1 MLVFNPLKSAS
12 LAHKV
17 VAMVILSL
25 VCLSVALGLLLHVE
39 LGNYAAERAA
49 SRQEADMRVAWHVLH
64 SYGDELHVT
73 DGKLYAG
80 SRPLNEFFAPVDLIH
95 DLLGVNATIFL
106 GDERIATNV
115 KKPDGSRAVGTR
127 LTPGPVYERTL
138 KQGLPYRGEAEI
150 LGNIYLT
157 AYDPIKDAH
166 GEVIGALFVGIPKA
180 EFFAAIHATEINSA
194 LLILTIATLVV
205 AACIE
210 IARRMFR
217 PLDALGV
224 ATDRLSRADTGGSIP
239 GTDRRDDLG
248 RLARGLERLQV
259 AGREKAQL
267 EATLE
272 RQRLEREASALAA
285 AAASAD
291 AAAAQ
296 QQIVDTLAAGLDR
309 LSQGD
314 LRHRIEQPFPP
325 QYEKLREDFN
335 SALAAVG
342 TTLGAIAF
350 AAEAMRAKTATITSS
365 AAELSDRT
373 QQQAAQLAST
383 TQTLSK
389 VTTQVKD
396 TARAATA
403 THASVEAARARAEE
417 SAVIVRK
424 AIAAMGEIEGSSNQI
439 QQIIGVIDEIAFQTN
454 LLALNA
460 AVEAARAGDQGRGF
474 AVVASEVRNL
484 ASRSSDAAKQVKT
497 LILRSSNQVAHGT
510 TLVGDTGAA
519 LEQIARE
526 VGEINA
532 MVRDI
537 SENAIGQASEI
548 AAVDAAL
555 EDLDGLTR
563 RNTAMVEEATAASE
577 SLAGDAAGLLEQ
589 IGGFRL
595 ATATPRSSSDA
606 AAHRRRA

>member
-1 MLVFNPLKSAS
+1 MLLFTPLKSAS

-25 VCLSVALGLLLHVE
+25 VCLSVALGLLQHVE

-80 SRPLNEFFAPVDLIH
+80 SRALNEFFAPVDLIH
-95 DLLGVNATIFL
+95 ALVDVNATIFL

-115 KKPDGSRAVGTR
+115 KKPDGSRAVGTH
-127 LTPGPVYERTL
+127 LAPGPVYERTL

-150 LGNIYLT
+150 LGKIYLT
-157 AYDPIKDAH
+157 AYDPIKDAR
-166 GEVIGALFVGIPKA
+166 GEVIGALFVGMPNA
-180 EFFAAIHATEINSA
+180 DFYAGGHATEIKSV
-194 LLILTIATLVV
+194 LLILVIAGLAV
-205 AACIE
+205 AACMV
-210 IARRMFR
+210 IARRTFR
-217 PLDALGV
+217 PLDALRA
-224 ATDRLSRADTGGSIP
+224 ATDRLSRADTDGSIP
-239 GTDRRDDLG
+239 GTDRQDDLG
-248 RLARGLERLQV
+248 RLARGLERLQA
-259 AGREKAQL
+259 AGRDKAQL

-272 RQRLEREASALAA
+272 RQRQEREALARSAT
-285 AAASAD
+285 AASAA

-296 QQIVDTLAAGLDR
+296 QHVVDTLAAGLDR

-314 LRHRIEQPFPP
+314 LRHRIEQPFPA

-342 TTLGAIAF
+342 TTLGAIAA

-373 QQQAAQLAST
+373 RDQAAQVAAT
-383 TQTLSK
+383 AQTLSK
-389 VTTQVKD
+389 VTAQVKD

-403 THASVEAARARAEE
+403 THASVEAAPGRAEQ

-454 LLALNA
+454 LLALNP
-460 AVEAARAGDQGRGF
+460 AVEAARAGEQGRGF

-497 LILRSSNQVAHGT
+497 LILRSSEQVAHGT

-537 SENAIGQASEI
+537 SENAIVQASEV

-555 EDLDGLTR
+555 DELDGLTR
-563 RNTAMVEEATAASE
+563 RNTARVEEAREASE

-595 ATATPRSSSDA
+595 ATGTSRA
-606 AAHRRRA
+606 AGAETTRRRRA